1 MMIGELGIFLVAIAL
16 GGLGALVGFGAGVFI
31 VPVLSGFFGIPLKLA
46 IAASALSVIVNS
58 IGGAGVYLRAHL
70 THVRLALLLELSTTA
85 GAVLGGLLVVIAS
98 PDVLRIALAAVLL
111 LMSGLTVVS
120 RWQRPLAATGA
131 ARGAL
136 EHSFVDAATGQAVC
150 YVPRWLAGGMSL
162 SAVAGVMSGLLG
174 IGGGPIKVSVMN
186 VFMGL
191 PIKAAAG
198 TSIYMVGIT
207 VSASALIYYRHG
219 LIDPSVVVPAVLGVF
234 IGSQAGARLAGRVHG
249 DVIRWLLVGVLLYLA
264 AMLILQAL
272 HIHVPGLGR

>member
-1 MMIGELGIFLVAIAL
+1 MIGELGIFLVSVA
-16 GGLGALVGFGAGVFI
+16 LGALGSLMGFGAGVFI
-31 VPVLSGFFGIPLKLA
+31 VPILSGFFGVPLKLA

-58 IGGAGVYLRAHL
+58 IGGAGVYLRARL

-98 PDVLRIALAAVLL
+98 PDALRIALACVLV
-111 LMSGLTVVS
+111 LMSVLTAAS
-120 RWQRPLAATGA
+120 RGQRPPERTGST
-131 ARGAL
+131 RGAL
-136 EHSFVDAATGQAVC
+136 EHVFVDAATGREVRYA
-150 YVPRWLAGGMSL
+150 PRWIGTGMSL

-186 VFMGL
+186 VIMRM

-207 VSASALIYYRHG
+207 VSASALIYYRSG

-234 IGSQAGARLAGRVHG
+234 IGSQTGARLAARARSGM
-249 DVIRWLLVGVLLYLA
+249 IQWLLVGMLLYLA
-264 AMLILQAL
+264 AMLFLQAL
-272 HIHVPGLGR
+272 HIRLPGLGG

>member
-1 MMIGELGIFLVAIAL
+1 MMIGELGIFLASIAL

-31 VPVLSGFFGIPLKLA
+31 VPILAGFFGIPLKLA

-58 IGGAGVYLRAHL
+58 IGGAGVYLRAQL

-98 PDVLRIALAAVLL
+98 PDTLRIALACVLL
-111 LMSGLTVVS
+111 LMSGLTVAS
-120 RWQRPLAATGA
+120 RRQRPAAPTDIAGS
-131 ARGAL
+131 AL
-136 EHSFVDAATGQAVC
+136 EHIFIDAATGQQVRYA
-150 YVPRWLAGGMSL
+150 PRWLGGGMSL

-186 VFMGL
+186 VLMRM
-191 PIKAAAG
+191 PIKAASG

-207 VSASALIYYRHG
+207 VSASALIYYRNG

-234 IGSQAGARLAGRVHG
+234 VGSQAGARLAARVHG
-249 DVIRWLLVGVLLYLA
+249 AVIQWLLVAVLLYLA
-264 AMLILQAL
+264 VMLFVQAL